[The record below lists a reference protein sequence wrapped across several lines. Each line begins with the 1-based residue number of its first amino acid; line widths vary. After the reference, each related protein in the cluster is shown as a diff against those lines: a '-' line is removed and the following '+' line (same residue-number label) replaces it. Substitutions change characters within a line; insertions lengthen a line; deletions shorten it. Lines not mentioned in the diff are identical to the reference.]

1 MIHRLQDNGFQWE
14 DEPFDVLY
22 RRYPKN
28 KASLRW
34 WCNEWGE
41 GSRFN
46 IAYNHGLKE
55 FMVANPPAFKISAKC
70 CEYAKKKV
78 AKNYQNSINADLTV
92 TGLRKAEG
100 GARSTA
106 YTSCFSRIDGGV
118 DHLRPIF
125 WFKDDDKAD
134 YVKTFN
140 VVHSDCYTQYGMK
153 RTGCA
158 GCPFGQR
165 FEEELEIINR
175 FEPQLSTAV
184 NNVFRESYE
193 YTRRYREFVRSNT
206 SLVSRN

>member
-1 MIHRLQDNGFQWE
+1 MIHRLQENGFKWE
-14 DEPFDVLY
+14 DEPFEVLY
-22 RRYPKN
+22 QRYPKN

-34 WCNEWGE
+34 WCNGWGE

-55 FMVANPPAFKISAKC
+55 FMIANPPTFKISSKC

-78 AKNYQNSINADLTV
+78 AKNYQKSINADLTI

-106 YTSCFSRIDGGV
+106 YTSCFSKVEGDV

-125 WFKDDDKAD
+125 WFKEEDKAD

-140 VVHSDCYTQYGMK
+140 VIHSDCYTKYGMK

-165 FEEELEIINR
+165 FEEELEIINK
-175 FEPQLSTAV
+175 FEPHLATAV
-184 NNVFRESYE
+184 NNIFKNSYE
-193 YTRRYREFVRSNT
+193 YTKAYKQFVKESENP
-206 SLVSRN
+206 